1 MDRSQQDIPDLGSG
15 LKTAQVLEGPAGCVK
30 EAEEQVELLEP
41 PAAELE
47 LPSEPAAR
55 LTFLLQTN
63 RNQLISWSSDSS
75 GIKRG
80 AVLVTILPAEGR
92 GSWVTGL
99 C

>member
-30 EAEEQVELLEP
+30 EEEEQVELLEP

-63 RNQLISWSSDSS
+63 RNQLKLTQFRD
-75 GIKRG
+75 REG
-80 AVLVTILPAEGR
+80 AVLLTILPAEGR
-92 GSWVTGL
+92 GGGVTGL

>member
-1 MDRSQQDIPDLGSG
+1 MGRSQEDIPDLGSG

-30 EAEEQVELLEP
+30 EEEEQQVELLEP

-47 LPSEPAAR
+47 LLAGPAGC

-63 RNQLISWSSDSS
+63 RDQLIRWSSDSS
-75 GIKRG
+75 GVRG
-80 AVLVTILPAEGR
+80 GGAAGHPT
-92 GSWVTGL
+92 

>member
-30 EAEEQVELLEP
+30 EEEEQVELLEP

-63 RNQLISWSSDSS
+63 RNQLISWSSHSS
-75 GIKRG
+75 GIERG
-80 AVLVTILPAEGR
+80 R
-92 GSWVTGL
+92 
-99 C
+99 CC